1 MYSYAHFF
9 LVIGTC
15 PGMNGGNPRDY
26 QSPPTPA
33 LSECH
38 DTIQQSYVEELYVHL
53 CTNMYSTPET
63 PSLPSPLPLQ
73 AQCA

>member
-1 MYSYAHFF
+1 MYNYAHFF

-33 LSECH
+33 LSECY
-38 DTIQQSYVEELYVHL
+38 DTIQ
-53 CTNMYSTPET
+53 
-63 PSLPSPLPLQ
+63 
-73 AQCA
+73 